1 MSRPPESDSATDSA
15 FEPAPIDWS
24 NLWWVAAAVVAMIAV
39 IASGNLW
46 ALNFLHVAAGLLWTG
61 IDLFMGFVVG
71 PALRRTPFEVRRAV
85 MTQLTPRTMFILPTI
100 SIVTGTTGWY
110 LARDMGYL
118 AAPWPG
124 YWWVVAAL
132 VVITVLTVQG
142 LGILL
147 PTQIRVYHEFIKPEP
162 DRERIARMSA
172 SYFYIIALQGLM
184 QVAIIAIM
192 ARFRM
197 GL

>member
-1 MSRPPESDSATDSA
+1 MPATSGT

-24 NLWWVAAAVVAMIAV
+24 NLWWVAGAFVVTIAV

-46 ALNFLHVAAGLLWTG
+46 ALNFLHVAAGLFWTG

-71 PALRRTPFEVRRAV
+71 PALRRTPFEVRSAV

-100 SIVTGTTGWY
+100 SIITGITGWY
-110 LARDMGYL
+110 LARDLGYL
-118 AAPWPG
+118 AAPYPA

-142 LGILL
+142 LGLLL
-147 PTQIRVYHEFIKPEP
+147 PTQIRVYYELIKPEP
-162 DRERIARMSA
+162 DRERIARMSS
-172 SYFYIIALQGLM
+172 SYFYIIAVQGLM

>member
-1 MSRPPESDSATDSA
+1 MGEAPATASP
-15 FEPAPIDWS
+15 FQPAPIDWS
-24 NLWWVAAAVVAMIAV
+24 NLWWVAGALFLTIAV

-46 ALNFLHVAAGLLWTG
+46 ALNFLHVTAGLLWTG

-100 SIVTGTTGWY
+100 SIMTGITGWY

-118 AAPWPG
+118 AAPWPD

-147 PTQIRVYHEFIKPEP
+147 PTQIRVYFELIKPEP

-172 SYFYIIALQGLM
+172 NYFYIIAMQGLM